1 MTETEIVNLT
11 PPAPNRAPDPGPEA
25 PDPGAEPPR
34 RAARLREED
43 VRQAADALL
52 LEGGRPTVE
61 RVRARLGRG
70 SPNTIAL
77 FLDRWWRD
85 LGARLRDLPGQELPS
100 VPEPVAQALLALWSQ
115 AIEEARAL
123 LRESLAGQQ
132 ADVEAQRTAL
142 DAQRADLE
150 RAQGELGRERAALEQ
165 TVTLAHQQLAEA
177 NDRHRAD
184 QARLEALER
193 EGARLTEHLEAARRE
208 ASDGAHRLEAARQG
222 FEAERRGLTERLDAT
237 ERHWARE
244 VDEARQAL
252 AAERQRLEA
261 TERAHASEI
270 TRVREALAAGHAER
284 AQLATTLAESR
295 EALAAA
301 RVEGERLRAAV
312 QTEEKRAEE
321 AVKTLKDTQASS
333 VRQLEGMQQQLH
345 DLLERAPPRRRSR
358 GP

>member
-1 MTETEIVNLT
+1 MTEAETPNLT
-11 PPAPNRAPDPGPEA
+11 PMAPNRASDLLEA
-25 PDPGAEPPR
+25 PDPGAEPLR
-34 RAARLREED
+34 RAARLREAD

-85 LGARLRDLPGQELPS
+85 LGARLRDLPGQELPA

-115 AIEEARAL
+115 AIDEARGLLKDSLGERESELQQRQSALEARAA
-123 LRESLAGQQ
+123 E
-132 ADVEAQRTAL
+132 
-142 DAQRADLE
+142 LE
-150 RAQGELGRERAALEQ
+150 RASEELARERVALMQ
-165 TVTLAHQQLAEA
+165 TVTLAQQQLAEA

-193 EGARLTEHLEAARRE
+193 DGARLAEQLEAARRE
-208 ASDGAHRLEAARQG
+208 AAEGAQRLEAARQG
-222 FEAERRGLTERLDAT
+222 FEAERRGLIERLDAT

-252 AAERQRLEA
+252 AAERKRLEA
-261 TERAHASEI
+261 TERTHAAEVV
-270 TRVREALAAGHAER
+270 RVREALAVGHAER
-284 AQLATTLAESR
+284 DHLATTLAETR

-301 RVEGERLRAAV
+301 RLDGERLKAAV
-312 QTEEKRAEE
+312 ESHEQRAEE
-321 AVKTLKDTQASS
+321 AVKALKDTQASS
-333 VRQLEGMQQQLH
+333 VRQLEGMQRQLH

-358 GP
+358 GA